1 MNSKKQIN
9 NHILNLEKALINR
22 KAQIGIIGLGYVGLP
37 LSLCFTNEGYKTVG
51 FDTDKVKIQK
61 LSSGQSYIKHISNEK
76 IKVAV
81 NNNLVIT
88 DDWSVISKTDVIIIC
103 VPTPLNNKNEPDLQF
118 IRSTLKFIQPFFKDG
133 QLLILESTT
142 YPGTT
147 EEELVILVENLGYT
161 IGQDFFIGYSP
172 EREDPGNKNFTT
184 KTIPKIVSG
193 HTPTCLQLTKVLY
206 DAIVNLT
213 VPVSTTRTAEM
224 TKILENVH
232 RAVNIGLVNELKIIA
247 DKMNI
252 DIYEVIDAA
261 STKPFGFTPYYPGPG
276 LGGHCIP
283 IDPFYLS
290 WKAKKS
296 GVNAEFIE
304 LAGKVNSLM
313 PNWIINKLEEA
324 LIKSNQIDL
333 INSPKEISFENTF
346 VDDEEE
352 RSMQLESNE
361 SSKPSDEPEVEL
373 IKDILS
379 NIIDSINNSE
389 RRLLLLYWGNGY
401 SVEKIFETFQIK
413 PYENYLDEL
422 NIQLSKDIYP
432 TIEKIIKKSVQL
444 FERKYPD
451 NFKEFNLNQ
460 SKMKNLFKT
469 YFQYFA

>member
-147 EEELVILVENLGYT
+147 EEELVILVESLGYT

-206 DAIVNLT
+206 DTIVNLT

-324 LIKSNQIDL
+324 LIKSNISLAGAKIL
-333 INSPKEISFENTF
+333 ILGLAYKKN
-346 VDDEEE
+346 VDDT
-352 RSMQLESNE
+352 RES
-361 SSKPSDEPEVEL
+361 PSLEL
-373 IKDILS
+373 IQLLIDKGSIVDYSDPLIKVFPKTRKYNLSMKSIDISKETLSSYDAVILS
-379 NIIDSINNSE
+379 TDHDIFDYDKIQKHSQLIVDT
-389 RRLLLLYWGNGY
+389 RGKYKFG
-401 SVEKIFETFQIK
+401 EKIVK
-413 PYENYLDEL
+413 
-422 NIQLSKDIYP
+422 
-432 TIEKIIKKSVQL
+432 
-444 FERKYPD
+444 
-451 NFKEFNLNQ
+451 
-460 SKMKNLFKT
+460 
-469 YFQYFA
+469 A